1 MATKLHKYNKG
12 RFLRLSFGFEILERG
27 GFKVSVLAYLSFR
40 VIVMKFIGFL
50 LVGWILGG
58 MRIGGMKEECG

>member
-1 MATKLHKYNKG
+1 M
-12 RFLRLSFGFEILERG
+12 
-27 GFKVSVLAYLSFR
+27 SVLAYLSFR
-40 VIVMKFIGFL
+40 VIVMKLFGFL